1 LRAQCFLG
9 LLFLSA
15 PRLLFLT
22 ALRSS
27 ALSLCGFAFCAVG
40 LLALLRR
47 GALGKTVVLFLFAA
61 AKLSGLLALFGF
73 LFLSAPRLLFLT
85 ALRSSA
91 LSLCGFALCAFG
103 LLALL
108 CRGALGKL
116 VVLFLFAAA
125 KLFCLLAFLSFPL
138 LSATCL
144 PRLAAHQP
152 SSRKTGIRGTRLH
165 DFLWFLVDLQA
176 PATGTDHRTA
186 VNRG

>member
-1 LRAQCFLG
+1 LATRFVFL
-9 LLFLSA
+9 A
-15 PRLLFLT
+15 
-22 ALRSS
+22 
-27 ALSLCGFAFCAVG
+27 
-40 LLALLRR
+40 
-47 GALGKTVVLFLFAA
+47 
-61 AKLSGLLALFGF
+61 
-73 LFLSAPRLLFLT
+73 

-165 DFLWFLVDLQA
+165 DFLWFLVYLQA
-176 PATGTDHRTA
+176 PAIGTDRTA